1 MGELGERAAAM
12 HREVAAYAAEKA
24 IGAFWAVGDG
34 LAREYPAT
42 YLAAKQSDGDWT
54 DDDTL
59 SDDQTTRHYPDTAA
73 AGAALKQL
81 LADPATPPTTVLVK
95 GSRAA
100 KMEGVLDAAAID
112 RTHPQD

>member
-1 MGELGERAAAM
+1 MGELGERAAAL

-42 YLAAKQSDGDWT
+42 YTAARQGDGDWG
-54 DDDTL
+54 DDDAI
-59 SDDQTTRHYPDTAA
+59 SDDSNARHYPDTAA
-73 AGAALKQL
+73 AGLALKQL

-100 KMEGVLDAAAID
+100 KMEGVLDTAAID